1 MEIPHFSK
9 IQAKLQ
15 TPQITQEDIES
26 LKVQIAKELNDVLA
40 GRLTPFHK
48 NDVLSIHLGT
58 FLSSTVNPAQ
68 KFRPIVEWL
77 HDAGYT
83 KLSWDSD
90 PLRSFPSK
98 EMVILKIHLNL
109 LGDK

>member
-1 MEIPHFSK
+1 MELPPFSK
-9 IQAKLQ
+9 LQAKLQ

-26 LKVQIAKELNDVLA
+26 LKVQIAKELNEVLA
-40 GRLTPFHK
+40 GRLTPK

-77 HDAGYT
+77 RDAGYMH
-83 KLSWDSD
+83 LSWDSD
-90 PLRSFPSK
+90 LLRSFPSK

-109 LGDK
+109 